1 MWKKLALFSL
11 IVSPLMLFGQN
22 DQDAIRYGIV
32 KPHGTSRAQSLGGAI
47 NALGADL
54 SNASGNVAGLG
65 VFRKSQ
71 ASFTFDVSI
80 SPTKSN
86 FLGSINKDTKTTA
99 GIGNGGFMY
108 SIRHGD
114 EKKTKGMLFSNIYVG
129 YNKLNNF
136 NKRVL
141 SSGINSESSFL
152 EPWLQNVNSGYGS
165 NFYEGLAVNSELLFQ
180 PDPGSPFMA
189 FDLPWPNFEKQ
200 QTKETLGKGSLGEVN
215 FAYAGNVSNKL
226 FFGASFNIN
235 TLNYKETSIYTESE
249 VGNNDLVPEF
259 NYFTFEE
266 AFSTKGTGYNLKFG
280 VIYRP
285 VDLVRFGLSFHTPTW
300 FTMTDKFK
308 NKMLAYYDNGNKVEA
323 ESPDGFYRYRY
334 VAPLKVNAS
343 VAFVIGRKAS
353 IGGEYEYSPTNMT
366 KFKEYNGSIMPLT
379 ETLKSFL
386 QTVHTVRLGGEY
398 KVGLAGFRAGVFY
411 GTSLT
416 QKALNNPMSVL
427 GISAG
432 VGFKLPSGF
441 YLDFA
446 YQYMQSKY
454 NFYLYRS
461 DLVDATYNSQ
471 QWHTPS
477 LTLGVAF

>member
-1 MWKKLALFSL
+1 MWKKIALFSL
-11 IVSPLMLFGQN
+11 FVTPFILFGQN
-22 DQDAIRYGIV
+22 DQDAIRYGMV

-47 NALGADL
+47 SALGADL

-65 VFRKSQ
+65 LFRKSQ
-71 ASFTFDVSI
+71 ASFTFDVTI

-86 FLGSINKDTKTTA
+86 YLDVVNRDTKTTA
-99 GIGNGGFMY
+99 GIGNGGFVY

-114 EKKTKGMLFSNIYVG
+114 EKRTKGMIFSNIYVG

-136 NKRVL
+136 NKR
-141 SSGINSESSFL
+141 SITSGVNSQSSFL
-152 EPWLQNVNSGYGS
+152 QPWLDNVNSGYGS

-180 PDPGSPFMA
+180 PDPSSPFMA
-189 FDLPWPNFEKQ
+189 FDLPWPDFDKQ
-200 QTKETLGKGSLGEVN
+200 QTKEVVGKGSLGEIN
-215 FAYAGNVSNKL
+215 FAYAGNAYNK
-226 FFGASFNIN
+226 FYFGASFNVN
-235 TLNYKETSIYTESE
+235 TLNYREVSVFTESE
-249 VGNNDLVPEF
+249 LEGNDLAPEF
-259 NYFTFEE
+259 NKFSFEE
-266 AFSTKGTGYNLKFG
+266 QFSTKGTGYNLKFG

-308 NKMLAYYDNGNKVEA
+308 NKMTANYDNGNVVNA
-323 ESPDGFYRYRY
+323 ESPDGYYRYRY

-343 VAFVIGRKAS
+343 IAFVIGRKAS
-353 IGGEYEYSPTNMT
+353 IGAEYEYSPTNMT
-366 KFKEYNGSIMPLT
+366 KFKEFNGSVMPLT
-379 ETLKSFL
+379 ETLKNFL
-386 QTVHTVRLGGEY
+386 QTVHTARIGGEY
-398 KVGLAGFRAGVFY
+398 KVGIAGFRAGAFY

-416 QKALNNPMSVL
+416 QKAMNNPMEVL

-441 YLDFA
+441 YLDLA

-454 NFYLYRS
+454 NFFLYRS
-461 DLVDATYNSQ
+461 DFADASYNSQ